1 MVDIQL
7 VGVGC
12 SKSWKMEDKLI
23 KLSRELGIPVQI
35 VKVMDLDKIIELGLS
50 TIPVLV
56 HAEKVWNYDVVM
68 QGGKLKQI
76 LIELNNLQRKS

>member
-1 MVDIQL
+1 MVEIKL

-35 VKVMDLDKIIELGLS
+35 IKVMDLDKIIELGLS
-50 TIPVLV
+50 TIPVLA
-56 HAEKVWNYDVVM
+56 HDDKVWIYDEVM
-68 QGGKLKQI
+68 KSGKLKQI
-76 LIELNNLQRKS
+76 LIELNNLQRLA